1 MMKKQCMSDRGDRGC
16 ELAGGV
22 SVEQELCGSN
32 GQAFKEVQ
40 GMKRVQKNQH
50 IRQMRGV
57 LNEQN
62 YLGTYGYM
70 KAKGRI
76 NLEGR
81 SKNENDITKM
91 RKKRTHS
98 TWLKYGHSDVTA
110 GQELA
115 QSKKY
120 SE

>member
-1 MMKKQCMSDRGDRGC
+1 MAKFLEMFRGWKEYKKQAHKTDER
-16 ELAGGV
+16 
-22 SVEQELCGSN
+22 
-32 GQAFKEVQ
+32 
-40 GMKRVQKNQH
+40 
-50 IRQMRGV
+50 I

-81 SKNENDITKM
+81 SKDENDITKM

-98 TWLKYGHSDVTA
+98 KWLKYYGHCNIIVR
-110 GQELA
+110 QELA
-115 QSKKY
+115 YSKKCSEGQRNGNYELHIY
-120 SE
+120 SSDLRRSGQ